1 MLNYKLK
8 EYSIFKAIGIMIAY
22 LLLTSFVLACCLVV
36 TKSTPLSYLISYSL
50 MIFFFVYI
58 YKDDFK
64 CSFLKLKEDLKKNIL
79 KVFIVCTILT
89 ILIYVANG
97 LIYYFFQIVAPNELE
112 TEKYLSASPILMG
125 INVIVLGPIIEELVY
140 RYPFKFVKG
149 KKIITYVIASTLFA
163 LTHLSNLANPINFIF
178 IIPYLLLSFSL
189 GYGLYKTDNIL
200 VSILIHIMNNL
211 FNIVLLLVL

>member
-50 MIFFFVYI
+50 MIFFFAYI

-64 CSFLKLKEDLKKNIL
+64 ECFLKLKDDLKKNIL

-149 KKIITYVIASTLFA
+149 KKAGYLRDCF
-163 LTHLSNLANPINFIF
+163 NFIC
-178 IIPYLLLSFSL
+178 PNSSF
-189 GYGLYKTDNIL
+189 
-200 VSILIHIMNNL
+200 
-211 FNIVLLLVL
+211 